1 MIGRLIVDSKCDVV
15 YADDLVVGGKFALGS
30 YTVTEQEVVEF
41 AGQWDPQSFHID
53 RDFADDGYFGGLIAS
68 GVHTIAV
75 CQRLSASTLYEG
87 WSVIAGKRMRD
98 VNFLRPV
105 RPGDVLTGNLVV
117 EDVVPDDRGRA
128 LVTVAAEILNGS
140 GKQVLTSVTEMYM
153 RCRPET
159 D

>member
-1 MIGRLIVDSKCDVV
+1 MIGRFVVDSKCDVV
-15 YADDLVVGGKFALGS
+15 YADDLRVGERFDLGS
-30 YTVTEQEVVEF
+30 YTVTEEEVLEF

-53 RDFADDGYFGGLIAS
+53 RESADEGYFGGLIAS

-75 CQRLSASTLYEG
+75 CQRLSATTLYAH
-87 WSVIAGKRMRD
+87 WSVIAGSRMRD

-105 RPGDVLTGNLVV
+105 RPADVLTGNLLI
-117 EDVVPDDRGRA
+117 EDVKLDGRGRA
-128 LVTVAAEILNGS
+128 LVTVATEILNGS
-140 GKQVLTSVTEMYM
+140 GKQVLTSVTEMYV

>member
-1 MIGRLIVDSKCDVV
+1 MIGRLVVDSKCDVV

-53 RDFADDGYFGGLIAS
+53 RESADDGYFGGLIAS

-75 CQRLSASTLYEG
+75 CQRLSALTLYAG
-87 WSVIAGKRMRD
+87 WSVIAGKQMRD